1 VRVAQYAHFNHANT
15 QSYGL
20 PEEFGLT
27 RTVTPKQRSL

>member
-1 VRVAQYAHFNHANT
+1 MMYTQNANT
-15 QSYGL
+15 QFYGL